1 MRRTSAHPTL
11 VLPYAG
17 RNHTL
22 GSASGK
28 SLMLGSE
35 PRLVG
40 PLSNTNI
47 GIGAHVM
54 SFDVMARR
62 RAAEVE
68 GPQAHSVALR
78 CDREVSSTQATDKTA
93 HAQKCTT

>member
-54 SFDVMARR
+54 SSNMSWHVAVLPKSKAPRLAR
-62 RAAEVE
+62 
-68 GPQAHSVALR
+68 
-78 CDREVSSTQATDKTA
+78 
-93 HAQKCTT
+93 